1 MLQMGR
7 CLLFVEVLLLRVVDG
22 MLLRGLDLVKML
34 ALGGGLLVGLVLLLV
49 GGLLFALLMDGLLE

>member
-1 MLQMGR
+1 MLQMGG
-7 CLLFVEVLLLRVVDG
+7 CLLFAEVLLLRVVDG

>member
-1 MLQMGR
+1 MLQMGG

>member
-1 MLQMGR
+1 M
-7 CLLFVEVLLLRVVDG
+7 FVEVLLLRVVDG

-49 GGLLFALLMDGLLE
+49 GKLLFTLLMDGLLE